1 MADERI
7 KVRYAKLSSL
17 EQWDRN
23 PKLHA
28 DDRIAASIRRHG
40 FRDPVAWDP
49 ALNEGRGGI
58 VEGNGRVTVL
68 HQMKAAGETAPRGIA
83 VDPNGDWLVPVL
95 YGVSAETLAQAQ
107 SYAID
112 HNALVL
118 AGGNLALED
127 TLQVWNEEALLALLR
142 DAPDT
147 AELLVSFD
155 SDALDALL
163 SGPAFEAV
171 GAEDQPRLDEKA
183 TITCP
188 ECGNEF
194 RR

>member
-1 MADERI
+1 MAEERI
-7 KVRYAKLSSL
+7 KVRYVELSTL
-17 EQWDRN
+17 EPWSEN

-49 ALNEGRGGI
+49 ALNDGHGGVI
-58 VEGNGRVTVL
+58 EGNGRVAVL
-68 HQMKAAGETAPRGIA
+68 RQMKEAGEPAPRGIA
-83 VDPNGDWLVPVL
+83 VDPQGEWLIPVL
-95 YGVSAETLAQAQ
+95 YGVSAATLAQAQ
-107 SYAID
+107 GYAID

-118 AGGNLALED
+118 AGGNLGLED

-171 GAEDQPRLDEKA
+171 GADDQPRLDEKA